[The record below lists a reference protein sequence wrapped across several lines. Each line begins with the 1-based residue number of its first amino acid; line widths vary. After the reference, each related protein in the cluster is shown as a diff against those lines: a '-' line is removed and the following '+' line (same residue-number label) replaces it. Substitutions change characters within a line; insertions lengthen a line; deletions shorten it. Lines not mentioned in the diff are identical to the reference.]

1 MPQVLASVDIGSNT
15 AHLLVAE
22 PKGGG
27 LTRVTNESNWLSLG
41 EVVSRE
47 GVIPD
52 AVAQN
57 ICATLE
63 VFRKVAR
70 SEGARG
76 IYIFATEA
84 VRTARNHD
92 DLLRRIDL
100 RIGIPVDVV
109 QPRREAELTLRG
121 ASLDSDSRN
130 PFLLVEVGG
139 GSVQIAR
146 CVRGK
151 VKEEQ
156 SLPLGTGRLTTE
168 TKLVHP
174 VSAKIQRQLLRT
186 IDERLE
192 GIEAN
197 FEKTPK
203 LVVAGGVARGLWR
216 ALHPDGARTL
226 TAEELDY
233 MIYATARLD
242 VDTIAKRFQVK
253 PRRAGTLLLGAV
265 LYREIMRRFGFRE
278 ALVSQY
284 GVREGAV
291 LEMAAGRIRPWPI

>member
-22 PKGGG
+22 PKSGG
-27 LTRVTNESNWLSLG
+27 LSRVTNESNWLSLG
-41 EVVSRE
+41 EVVSSE
-47 GVIPD
+47 GAIPD

-57 ICATLE
+57 ICSTLD

-76 IYIFATEA
+76 IYIFATDA
-84 VRTARNHD
+84 VRAARNRD
-92 DLLRRIDL
+92 DLLRRVDM
-100 RIGIPVDVV
+100 RIGIPVDIID
-109 QPRREAELTLRG
+109 PRREAELTLRG
-121 ASLDSDSRN
+121 ARLDSDSRN
-130 PFLLVEVGG
+130 PFLLAEVGG

-151 VKEEQ
+151 VKEEL
-156 SLPLGTGRLTTE
+156 SLPLGTGRLTNE
-168 TKLVHP
+168 AKLEHP
-174 VSAKIQRQLLRT
+174 ASAKVQRQILRT
-186 IDERLE
+186 IDDRLD
-192 GIEAN
+192 GIEAT
-197 FEKTPK
+197 FEKTPR
-203 LVVAGGVARGLWR
+203 LVIAGGVARGLWR
-216 ALHPDGARTL
+216 ALHPDGNRNL

-242 VDTIAKRFQVK
+242 IATIARRFQVK
-253 PRRAGTLLLGAV
+253 PRRAGTLFLGAV

-278 ALVSQY
+278 VLVSQY